1 MVIAVA
7 IAPEPSSPT
16 TLLYERQK
24 AAGASFVPS
33 FGWEMAEVY
42 GDPLQEHRHVRQAAG
57 LIDLSSHGAILIG
70 GKEGPQFLNGLVTN
84 DVKALEKGKGMRA
97 AFLTGHGKVR
107 ALCRVLSL
115 GDQFLIITDPQTH
128 ENIFA
133 YVQPFTYAGDF
144 KAEDVSD
151 QYRILSVQGAKSL
164 QVMKEVCFEPIPDL
178 EENGWIET
186 IIAGHQVVVVRA
198 SHTGEAGYDVLIPEA
213 GLTDVWDFLLVKGAF
228 HEIAP
233 FGFRALDSLRIEAG
247 IPVYGVDA
255 DENNMMLEL
264 GLDDAVS
271 FKKGCYTGQEAVAM
285 ATYRGHISKK
295 LSGLEIEGDI
305 VPSHGDKISASAKE
319 VGHVTSALASP
330 TLGKVIAMGYIK
342 YGFFETGKRVEVATA
357 ESVVA
362 ASIVEMPFYTN
373 VR

>member
-1 MVIAVA
+1 
-7 IAPEPSSPT
+7 
-16 TLLYERQK
+16 
-24 AAGASFVPS
+24 
-33 FGWEMAEVY
+33 MAEVY
-42 GDPLQEHRHVRQAAG
+42 GDPLQEHCHVRRAAG
-57 LIDLSSHGAILIG
+57 LIDLSYHGAILIG

-128 ENIFA
+128 DNIFA

-151 QYRILSVQGAKSL
+151 QYRILSVQGPKSL
-164 QVMKEVCFEPIPDL
+164 QVMKEVCFEPVPAL
-178 EENGWIET
+178 EENSWIET
-186 IIAGHQVVVVRA
+186 IIAGHQVTVVRA
-198 SHTGEAGYDVLIPEA
+198 SHTGETGYDILIPSA
-213 GLTDVWDFLLVKGAF
+213 GLADVWDFLLVKGAF
-228 HEIAP
+228 HGIAP

-247 IPVYGVDA
+247 IPVYGIDA

-295 LSGLEIEGDI
+295 LSGLALEGDF
-305 VPSHGDKISASAKE
+305 VPARGDKISASVKDL
-319 VGHVTSALASP
+319 GQVTSALASP
-330 TLGKVIAMGYIK
+330 TLGKVIAIGYIK
-342 YGFFETGKRVEVATA
+342 YGFFEVGKQVEVKTA
-357 ESVVA
+357 GGAVA
-362 ASIVEMPFYTN
+362 ATIVEMPFYKN